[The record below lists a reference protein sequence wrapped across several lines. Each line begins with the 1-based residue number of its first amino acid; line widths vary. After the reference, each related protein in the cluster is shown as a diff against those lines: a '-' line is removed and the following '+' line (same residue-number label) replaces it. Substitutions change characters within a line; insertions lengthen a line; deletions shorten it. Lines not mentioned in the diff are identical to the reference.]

1 MTNRE
6 FLTAIAVD
14 ENAAVE
20 IREYAQAQLDK
31 MDAANEKRRNSVSK
45 TEAANAPLRE
55 QIVNEYITTELQ
67 TASMIAEAMRANG
80 IEITHNKVTAVLKK
94 AVEEGLIAKEDV
106 KVPKKGT
113 QKGYKKAE

>member
-6 FLTAIAVD
+6 FFNTVVSGVVND
-14 ENAAVE
+14 EVKEWAKL
-20 IREYAQAQLDK
+20 QLEK
-31 MDAANEKRRNSVSK
+31 MDSANEKRRNSVSK
-45 TEAANAPLRE
+45 TELANAPLRE

-67 TASMIAEAMRANG
+67 TASMIAEAMCANG

-94 AVEEGLIAKEDV
+94 AVEEGVIVKEDV

>member
-1 MTNRE
+1 M
-6 FLTAIAVD
+6 
-14 ENAAVE
+14 
-20 IREYAQAQLDK
+20 
-31 MDAANEKRRNSVSK
+31 EK
-45 TEAANAPLRE
+45 
-55 QIVNEYITTELQ
+55 IVNEYITTELQ

-94 AVEEGLIAKEDV
+94 AVEEGIIAKEDV

>member
-6 FLTAIAVD
+6 FFNAVVAD

-55 QIVNEYITTELQ
+55 QIVNEYITT
-67 TASMIAEAMRANG
+67 
-80 IEITHNKVTAVLKK
+80 
-94 AVEEGLIAKEDV
+94 
-106 KVPKKGT
+106 
-113 QKGYKKAE
+113 

>member
-6 FLTAIAVD
+6 AYNVVISGVITEDLIAWAQ
-14 ENAAVE
+14 EN
-20 IREYAQAQLDK
+20 LDK
-31 MDAANEKRRNSVSK
+31 MDAANEKRRNTVSK

-55 QIVNEYITTELQ
+55 QIVSEYITTELQ
-67 TASMIAEAMRANG
+67 TASMIAEAMGANG

-94 AVEEGLIAKEDV
+94 AVEEGTIVKEDV

>member
-1 MTNRE
+1 
-6 FLTAIAVD
+6 
-14 ENAAVE
+14 
-20 IREYAQAQLDK
+20 
-31 MDAANEKRRNSVSK
+31 
-45 TEAANAPLRE
+45 
-55 QIVNEYITTELQ
+55 
-67 TASMIAEAMRANG
+67 MIAEAMRANG